1 MQSKLKLEHPVFF
14 AGCARDHVCVAKPSE
29 DILRQLCPNG
39 TVQMFD
45 TGHWVQLEAPDKVNR
60 ALLAWI
66 VKVVPACK

>member
-1 MQSKLKLEHPVFF
+1 MQSNLKLEHPVFF

-39 TVQMFD
+39 TVKMFD
-45 TGHWVQLEAPDKVNR
+45 TGHWVQLEAPGEVNR

-66 VKVVPACK
+66 VKVVPARK